1 MAAYAAAR
9 SFLGDGLS
17 TPWQNMFRKW
27 RLGDFV
33 LVAFLL
39 AQCFD
44 GVFTYIG
51 VATYGLAIEANP
63 LMHALMTHL
72 GDGLALA
79 VSKSIAAGLGICL
92 HVRQVHSVVALLA
105 LLYGVAAIVPWLA
118 ILFF

>member
-1 MAAYAAAR
+1 MAYAAAQAL
-9 SFLGDGLS
+9 SGNGIS
-17 TPWQNMFRKW
+17 TPWQNVFQKW

-44 GVFTYIG
+44 GVFTYVG
-51 VATYGLAIEANP
+51 VVTYGLAIEANP

-72 GDGLALA
+72 GDGVALA
-79 VSKSIAAGLGICL
+79 VSKSIAAGLGIAL
-92 HVRQVHSVVALLA
+92 HVRQIHAVVALLA
-105 LLYGVAAIVPWLA
+105 ILYGVAAILPWLA

>member
-1 MAAYAAAR
+1 MTAYATAGTF
-9 SFLGDGLS
+9 SSNGYS
-17 TPWQNMFRKW
+17 TPWQGAFQKW

-44 GVFTYIG
+44 GVFTYVG
-51 VATYGLAIEANP
+51 VVTYGLAIEANP

-72 GDGLALA
+72 GDGLALTL
-79 VSKSIAAGLGICL
+79 SKSVAAALGICL
-92 HVRQVHSVVALLA
+92 HLRQVHSVVALLA
-105 LLYGVAAIVPWLA
+105 LLYGVAAILPWLA